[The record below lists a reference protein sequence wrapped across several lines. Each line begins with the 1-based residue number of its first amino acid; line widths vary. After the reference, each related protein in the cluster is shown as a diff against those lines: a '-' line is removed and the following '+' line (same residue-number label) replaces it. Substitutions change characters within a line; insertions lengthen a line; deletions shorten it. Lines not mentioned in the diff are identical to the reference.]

1 MRERPAVKGLL
12 RLMAWL
18 SPAFPVGG
26 FAYSGG
32 LEAAIQSGHVSSAET
47 LKDWLL
53 TLLRNGSL
61 RNDAVLLAEAHR
73 AAADDER
80 LLEVAEL
87 ATALAGSAERH
98 LEISRQGAAF
108 LAAASAWPGS
118 VSAALGDGTAYSVA
132 VGAVAASNGVG
143 LAETAAAFLHAAV
156 SQLVSVAIRLGVLG
170 QSQGVALLS
179 ALEEVI
185 AEQTEKA
192 VSSTLEDLGSA
203 TLVADLMSLRHE
215 TQHSRLFLS

>member
-1 MRERPAVKGLL
+1 MRERPAVEGLL

-32 LEAAIQSGHVSSAET
+32 LEAAVQAGHVSSAET

-80 LLEVAEL
+80 LREVAEL

-98 LEISRQGAAF
+98 VEISRQGGAF
-108 LAAASAWPGS
+108 LAAADAWPGS
-118 VSAALGDGTAYSVA
+118 VPDVLGDGTAYSVA
-132 VGAVAASNGVG
+132 IGAVAASNGVG
-143 LAETAAAFLHAAV
+143 LAETVAAFLHAAV
-156 SQLVSVAIRLGVLG
+156 SQLVSAAIRLGVLG
-170 QSQGVALLS
+170 QSRGVALLS
-179 ALEEVI
+179 ALEEVV
-185 AEQTEKA
+185 AEQAGKA
-192 VSSTLEDLGSA
+192 ASSTLEDLGSA
-203 TLVADLMSLRHE
+203 TLVADQMSLRHE

>member
-1 MRERPAVKGLL
+1 MREASAVQALL

-32 LEAAIQSGHVSSAET
+32 LEAAVQSGHVSSAET

-73 AAADDER
+73 AAAEDER
-80 LLEVAEL
+80 LQEVAEL

-98 LEISRQGAAF
+98 LEISRQGGAF

-118 VSAALGDGTAYSVA
+118 VPDVLDDGTVYSVA

-143 LAETAAAFLHAAV
+143 LAETVAAFLHAAV
-156 SQLVSVAIRLGVLG
+156 SQLVSAAIRLGVLG

-179 ALEEVI
+179 FLEEVI
-185 AEQTEKA
+185 AEQAEKA

-203 TLVADLMSLRHE
+203 TLVADQMSLRHE

>member
-1 MRERPAVKGLL
+1 MRERPAVEGLL

-32 LEAAIQSGHVSSAET
+32 LEAAVQAGHVSSAET

-61 RNDAVLLAEAHR
+61 RNDAVLLAEAYR
-73 AAADDER
+73 SVADDER
-80 LLEVAEL
+80 LREVAEL

-98 LEISRQGAAF
+98 VEISRQGGAF
-108 LAAASAWPGS
+108 LAAADAWPGS
-118 VSAALGDGTAYSVA
+118 VSDVLGDGTAYSVA

-143 LAETAAAFLHAAV
+143 LAETVAAFLHAAV
-156 SQLVSVAIRLGVLG
+156 SQLVSAAIRLGVLG
-170 QSQGVALLS
+170 QSRGVALLS
-179 ALEEVI
+179 ALEEVVS
-185 AEQTEKA
+185 EQAGKA
-192 VSSTLEDLGSA
+192 ASSTLEDLGSA
-203 TLVADLMSLRHE
+203 TLVADQMSLRHE